1 MIISETLTS
10 PELGTVR
17 LDGKTNT
24 ARKFE
29 NRLYVR
35 KLHWFSIL
43 LFFVTYRICTY
54 NSRNYSSGNKPNLAL
69 GWKPLY
75 TLSSVSRSIR
85 LVLWKN
91 IFRVFFR
98 RSIVQRAGVY
108 FNFFNFF
115 SLTKLYRN
123 CNEFQQFQFSMNE
136 RKIHWE
142 NSEIVDKKLIST
154 KESEIKNDEE
164 ILIAGHT

>member
-1 MIISETLTS
+1 MLLWDLMEKQIQQGNSKI
-10 PELGTVR
+10 
-17 LDGKTNT
+17 DYM
-24 ARKFE
+24 FE
-29 NRLYVR
+29 NSTD
-35 KLHWFSIL
+35 F
-43 LFFVTYRICTY
+43 LFFYFLWHIESAHTILE
-54 NSRNYSSGNKPNLAL
+54 NYSSGNKSNLAL

-91 IFRVFFR
+91 IVRVFFR

-115 SLTKLYRN
+115 SLTKLYKN

-142 NSEIVDKKLIST
+142 NSEIVDKKLINT

-164 ILIAGHT
+164 ILITGHT